1 MFCLLSNP
9 LSAKHTGIG
18 KTCIRLPF
26 CQICNL
32 LSAMNDE
39 DLRQD
44 CRITL
49 TNLSSSLLTP
59 EILPTALVTIKEVAI
74 G

>member
-1 MFCLLSNP
+1 MF
-9 LSAKHTGIG
+9 AV
-18 KTCIRLPF
+18 

-59 EILPTALVTIKEVAI
+59 DILPAALVTIKEVASEKCI
-74 G
+74 IQVSTIVKLLLGHV